1 MWLEPR
7 GGIHCTVTT
16 AAGFGPL
23 CFIGKINFSS
33 ISAKL
38 NGSKSDIVYGAASGR
53 VGMDN
58 LFFISEGLTRRG
70 RATAPGTGVLNK
82 ILNQGFN
89 FASSQSDWYR
99 QL

>member
-1 MWLEPR
+1 
-7 GGIHCTVTT
+7 
-16 AAGFGPL
+16 
-23 CFIGKINFSS
+23 
-33 ISAKL
+33 
-38 NGSKSDIVYGAASGR
+38 
-53 VGMDN
+53 MDN

-70 RATAPGTGVLNK
+70 RAPGTGTAPGTGVLNK